1 MCWLFKNISGTKNIL
16 ALNLFLLLNSAAKTI
31 SEVAN
36 AHLSS
41 QINSF
46 DFFVQG
52 LLAEAGPMPLCPLSH
67 TEQPRKRIQRKRLP
81 CIYGREKDLTSDVVC
96 LLQSSFTLY

>member
-31 SEVAN
+31 STVAN

-46 DFFVQG
+46 GFSLQG
-52 LLAEAGPMPLCPLSH
+52 LWKLGHCPFAPSVAL
-67 TEQPRKRIQRKRLP
+67 RN
-81 CIYGREKDLTSDVVC
+81 
-96 LLQSSFTLY
+96 